1 MTFTADQIKRLSNIL
16 DNAGQVILASAII
29 PLLLGN
35 IDFSLKQM
43 LPWIT
48 TMILFWWICLRLERI
63 SS

>member
-1 MTFTADQIKRLSNIL
+1 MRFTNDQIKRLANIL
-16 DNAGQVILASAII
+16 DNAGQVIFASAVI

-35 IDFSLKQM
+35 FDFSLIKM
-43 LPWIT
+43 VPWIT